1 MIPPPSL
8 ELNVISTRI
17 GSLTPDKL
25 GTIGRGGNSLS
36 YMCSGHN
43 NRLICFVV
51 QRPCVVLTYRPAF
64 PEREVTVRFL

>member
-8 ELNVISTRI
+8 ELNAISTRM

-25 GTIGRGGNSLS
+25 GLIGRGGNSPC
-36 YMCSGHN
+36 MCSSRN

-51 QRPCVVLTYRPAF
+51 QRLCVVLTYRPAV
-64 PEREVTVRFL
+64 PEREVTVPFL